1 MDPTQSL
8 IDKSIGGS
16 SFEHPI
22 MSELRKI
29 LETASGGSRPLSAE
43 LLPLVYD
50 ELRNVARERMSNIV
64 AGQTLQPTALVHEA
78 WLKLS
83 GEDGRVWNDRTH
95 FFRAAVQAMRQILVD
110 RARAK
115 ATHKRTLNPEAFDM
129 QSLDLADA
137 SLEDRVLL
145 VDEML
150 TRLEKDEP
158 DSVRLITL
166 KFFGGLTNQEIAAMD
181 GVTERT
187 VERHWSYAKTLLYQM
202 IREETGDE
210 TVPLST
216 SR

>member
-1 MDPTQSL
+1 MKTVLD
-8 IDKSIGGS
+8 
-16 SFEHPI
+16 
-22 MSELRKI
+22 ELRNI
-29 LETASGGSRPLSAE
+29 LESTGADCKPMSAE

-50 ELRNVARERMSNIV
+50 ELRNVARERMSGY
-64 AGQTLQPTALVHEA
+64 ASGQTLQPTALVHEA

-83 GEDGRVWNDRTH
+83 GDDSRKWNDRTH

-115 ATHKRTLNPEAFDM
+115 ATRKRTINPEVFEM

-137 SLEDRVLL
+137 SVDERVLL

-150 TRLEKDEP
+150 SRLEKDEP
-158 DSVRLITL
+158 DSVRLISL

-187 VERHWSYAKTLLYQM
+187 VERHWSYAKALLYQM

-210 TVPLST
+210 SVTPAIG
-216 SR
+216 